1 MKDDERINTDGMELA
16 QYVESILEKGKLPNY
31 VGERPLVF
39 PVCIGTN
46 RSGNIYQ
53 LECKCQKRGSIYSN
67 YPEQIANIF
76 PKCAKC
82 IEEIKKL
89 HKQAVCEKEREAR
102 KARKQARK
110 DQQRKA
116 TRSLPIWAQWLLPI
130 LVPILVAVLAFVLQ
144 QFP

>member
-16 QYVESILEKGKLPNY
+16 QFVESILEKGKLPNY

-39 PVCIGTN
+39 PVCIGRN
-46 RSGNIYQ
+46 HSSNVYQ
-53 LECKCQKRGSIYSN
+53 LECKCQIRGDIYSN
-67 YPEQIANIF
+67 YPEQVAEFF

-89 HKQAVCEKEREAR
+89 HKKKEREDR
-102 KARKQARK
+102 KAQKQAHK
-110 DQQRKA
+110 EGQRKA

-130 LVPILVAVLAFVLQ
+130 FAAILSVALASVLS
-144 QFP
+144 